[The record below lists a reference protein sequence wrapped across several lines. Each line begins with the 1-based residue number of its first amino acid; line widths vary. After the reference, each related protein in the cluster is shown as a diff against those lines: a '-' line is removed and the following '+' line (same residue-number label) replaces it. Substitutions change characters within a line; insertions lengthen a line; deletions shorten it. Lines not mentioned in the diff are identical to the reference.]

1 MISDLLQS
9 LFTGLGLGAL
19 YSIVGIGFVIIYR
32 VTGVA
37 NLTQG
42 ALVALGAYV
51 MSSVAG
57 FLPWGVAILV
67 SLLVTAVAAA
77 LVGFAVLTGR
87 ALGPHAPL
95 IMTLGLAIA
104 FQGIFILVWGDLPVS
119 YPALI
124 TKAFKVGGAFV
135 LPQQLLL
142 LGVVLVL
149 FILLQVFF
157 SKSYLGKALTAA
169 SLNPHAA
176 QLVGVELLKMG
187 TIAFA
192 VSGAVAGL
200 AGAIFGALV
209 PMTPEAHIAIAIP
222 GFAAAV
228 IGNMHSPV
236 GAMIGGLL
244 LGQVTSAVAVFG
256 LPEYQQAAALAVL
269 ILVLLVRAALVRRG
283 GELA

>member
-1 MISDLLQS
+1 MPLCCL
-9 LFTGLGLGAL
+9 
-19 YSIVGIGFVIIYR
+19 
-32 VTGVA
+32 
-37 NLTQG
+37 
-42 ALVALGAYV
+42 
-51 MSSVAG
+51 SS
-57 FLPWGVAILV
+57 F
-67 SLLVTAVAAA
+67 SC
-77 LVGFAVLTGR
+77 F
-87 ALGPHAPL
+87 
-95 IMTLGLAIA
+95 
-104 FQGIFILVWGDLPVS
+104 
-119 YPALI
+119 
-124 TKAFKVGGAFV
+124 
-135 LPQQLLL
+135 
-142 LGVVLVL
+142 GVVLVL

-228 IGNMHSPV
+228 IGNMHSPI
-236 GAMIGGLL
+236 GAMVGGLL

-256 LPEYQQAAALAVL
+256 LPEYQQVAALGVL

>member
-9 LFTGLGLGAL
+9 LFTGLALGAM
-19 YSIVGIGFVIIYR
+19 YAIVGIGFVIIYR

-51 MSSVAG
+51 MSSLVG
-57 FLPWGVAILV
+57 LLPWGLAILV
-67 SLLVTAVAAA
+67 SLVVTAIAAA
-77 LVGFAVLTGR
+77 LVGLAVLTGR
-87 ALGPHAPL
+87 ALSHHAPL

-104 FQGIFILVWGDLPVS
+104 FQGAFILIWGDLPVS

-124 TKAFKVGGAFV
+124 TDAIKIGGAFV
-135 LPQQLLL
+135 LPQQLIL

-149 FILLQVFF
+149 FVLLHLFF

-169 SLNPHAA
+169 ALNPHAA
-176 QLVGVELLKMG
+176 QLVGVELLRMG
-187 TIAFA
+187 AIAFA

-200 AGAIFGALV
+200 TGAIFGALV

-228 IGNMHSPV
+228 IGNMKSP
-236 GAMIGGLL
+236 AITMIGGLV

-256 LPEYQQAAALAVL
+256 LPEYQQVAALSVL
-269 ILVLLVRAALVRRG
+269 ILVLIVRAALVRRG
-283 GELA
+283 GELT